1 MYYKVLLMTLLVLPA
16 VGGVLAFLIGRKS
29 EKARDFFNVLLT
41 GMEFLILTSMYSEVR
56 RNGIEIS
63 VPDVMGTGFHIKLD
77 TMRYIF
83 TWITVFVW
91 FLTTVY
97 STQYLINY
105 KNRNR
110 YYAFFLLTL
119 SATVGV
125 FVSENIVNLFTFFE
139 IMSFTSYILI
149 IHDEDRYALDAGKSY
164 IGMAIG
170 GSLIL
175 LMGIFLVFDYT
186 GAIDLSDIQ
195 KEMALMGDIKYF
207 IAGLLLT
214 GFGVKASAFPLH
226 VWLPK
231 AHPAAP
237 TPASAILSG
246 ILIKTGIFGI
256 MIVAINIMGG
266 DERISYVL
274 TTIGMI
280 NMALGG
286 ILAMYQR
293 NIKSVL
299 AYSSMSQSGYII
311 FGIGLVGILKED
323 GYIAVYGALYH
334 IVNHAIFKVLLFYVA
349 GLIYMVLHELSI
361 NKIKGFGKYK
371 HFLKLLYLIG
381 FFSII
386 GMPGFN
392 GFVSKTILHEALAE
406 AHSITHSAYFT
417 VAEVVFT
424 ASSAF
429 TVAYLSKIFF
439 SVFMYDNP
447 KYQGQHKRFITKRAL
462 LPIAVL
468 SACTLYIGLKP
479 GFVMEIISEAAKS
492 FGVEG
497 THELHIYSSH
507 TVASS
512 LKTIGIGIAVYVL
525 FIRGYLLRNIN
536 GTIDYINPSLE
547 WFSLEKNIYKPM
559 ILGIYRFGSKLFHA
573 VDNIFIGGA
582 TKITGSIEK
591 VLIKEIS
598 PVEIKRKLYMMVRG
612 LDSAVGDQIDFEK
625 ITVRELI
632 LNARLRLNS
641 ITYSLFIFAIILSVT
656 LLLLMLYY

>member
-1 MYYKVLLMTLLVLPA
+1 MYYKILLMTLLILPA
-16 VGGVLAFLIGRKS
+16 AGGILAFLIGKKN
-29 EKARDFFNVLLT
+29 ETVRDVFNVVIT
-41 GMEFLILTSMYSEVR
+41 GVEFLIITYIYGEVR
-56 RNGIEIS
+56 RNGIEIF

-77 TMRYIF
+77 MLRYIF
-83 TWITVFVW
+83 AWITIFVW
-91 FLTTVY
+91 FLTTIY

-164 IGMAIG
+164 LGMAIG

-186 GAIDLSDIQ
+186 GAITITDMQS
-195 KEMALMGDIKYF
+195 EMAKMGDIKYF
-207 IAGLLLT
+207 IAGLLIT

-256 MIVAINIMGG
+256 MIVAIDIMGG
-266 DERISYVL
+266 DEKVSYVL

-280 NMALGG
+280 NMLLGG
-286 ILAMYQR
+286 LLAMFQR

-311 FGIGLVGILKED
+311 FGIGLVGILKEE
-323 GYIAVYGALYH
+323 GYLAIYGSLYH
-334 IVNHAIFKVLLFYVA
+334 IVNHAIFKVLLFLVA

-371 HFLKLLYLIG
+371 HFLKLLFLVG
-381 FFSII
+381 LFSII

-406 AHSITHSAYFT
+406 AHSMTHSLYFT

-424 ASSAF
+424 LSSAF

-439 SVFMYDNP
+439 SVFMYENP
-447 KYQGQHKRFITKRAL
+447 KYQGQHKKFITKRAL
-462 LPIAVL
+462 LPIAIL
-468 SACTLYIGLKP
+468 SGCTIYIGLKP
-479 GFVMEIISEAAKS
+479 DFLLDVIKEAS
-492 FGVEG
+492 HSLGVTGE
-497 THELHIYSSH
+497 HNVHIYSGYSIM
-507 TVASS
+507 SS
-512 LKTIGIGIAVYVL
+512 LKTVGIGIAVYIL

-547 WFSLEKNIYKPM
+547 WFSLENDLYKPM
-559 ILGIYRFGSKLFHA
+559 ILGIYRTGSKLFHI
-573 VDNIFIGGA
+573 VDNSLIGGA
-582 TKITGSIEK
+582 GKVIDSIEK

-598 PVEIKRKLYMMVRG
+598 PVEIKRKIYMMVRG
-612 LDSAVGDQIDFEK
+612 LDESVLGDIDLDK
-625 ITVRELI
+625 VTVRELI
-632 LNARLRLNS
+632 MNARLRFNS
-641 ITYSLFIFAIILSVT
+641 ITYSLFIFAIILSLTLVI
-656 LLLLMLYY
+656 LLLYY